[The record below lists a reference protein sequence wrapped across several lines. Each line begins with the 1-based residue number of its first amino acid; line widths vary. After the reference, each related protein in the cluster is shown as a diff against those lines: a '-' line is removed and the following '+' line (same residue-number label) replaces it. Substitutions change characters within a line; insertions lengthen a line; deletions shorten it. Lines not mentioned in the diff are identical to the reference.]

1 MSTLDGESSQPAAPA
16 PPPPYAASPPI
27 AAAPAPAP
35 PARGG
40 VADTVLKLSIALA
53 FLIAGVSVGYYF
65 LVYVPGKDAR
75 AQAAATAAAA
85 NAKATASAQA
95 AASQQAAA
103 KRTANYNSC
112 LASADATYHADW
124 DGNCATR
131 SQQREADFNR
141 CAGGFLSDSECRETN
156 PYIPPADC
164 QLPSTI
170 ADSLNGELRD
180 AKDRCLQQAKDGL
193 LDQ

>member
-1 MSTLDGESSQPAAPA
+1 VSTLDGDPPQPTPAAPA
-16 PPPPYAASPPI
+16 PQSPYAASPPI
-27 AAAPAPAP
+27 VAASP
-35 PARGG
+35 PPVRGG

-85 NAKATASAQA
+85 NATATASAQA

-112 LASADATYHADW
+112 LSAAEATYHADW
-124 DGNCATR
+124 NGNCATR

-156 PYIPPADC
+156 PYISPVDC

-170 ADSLNGELRD
+170 ADSLNGELKD